1 MTNII
6 EGIELV
12 ESETYIPKENAGLPS
27 TKAALEKAKSENL
40 KVVYPKP
47 TELQLDIDRAED
59 YAVWQAH
66 RSILDEYFK
75 IVKVVEVPSQEKG
88 HMHITV
94 TVEKGFNP
102 FERIAFQAVL
112 GSDRK
117 REILGLIMNKL
128 GHESK
133 PTLFLEKKDAAS

>member
-1 MTNII
+1 MDELI
-6 EGIELV
+6 EHN
-12 ESETYIPKENAGLPS
+12 ETYVKSGVPGVPTI
-27 TKAALEKAKSENL
+27 KAALEKAKAEGF

-47 TELQLDIDRAED
+47 NELQLDIDRAED
-59 YAVWQAH
+59 YVVWQAH

-75 IVKVVEVPSQEKG
+75 ILKVVETPSQEKG
-88 HMHITV
+88 HMHVTV
-94 TVEKGFNP
+94 TVEKSFNP

-133 PTLFLEKKDAAS
+133 PTLFLEKKDVAS